1 MHRRHENGRIVLERQ
16 TLHVMNGAQRIAMV
30 ETKTVDSSGPIA
42 NGLPRIRFQCSNHL
56 GSVNLELDE
65 FGAVISYEEY
75 HPYGTSAYRATNGAI
90 NVSAKRYRYTRKERD
105 EETGLYY
112 PRATYYA
119 CSMAFR
125 G

>member
-56 GSVNLELDE
+56 DSVNLELDE
-65 FGAVISYEEY
+65 FGGDIVR
-75 HPYGTSAYRATNGAI
+75 G
-90 NVSAKRYRYTRKERD
+90 VSSVRD
-105 EETGLYY
+105 ERVSGDK
-112 PRATYYA
+112 
-119 CSMAFR
+119 R
-125 G
+125 GD